1 MNAQEQR
8 RFDFAMRLWIE
19 ENYPLASVD
28 LAVAL
33 FQAANQGK
41 DFIMKHQPLTVE
53 EVKPR

>member
-1 MNAQEQR
+1 MNVQAQR
-8 RFDFAMRLWIE
+8 RFDFAVRLWIE

-41 DFIMKHQPLTVE
+41 DFAIKHPSLTE
-53 EVKPR
+53 KEVKPR